1 MIEVQGLTKRFGSKT
16 VVDDLTFEVADGTV
30 TGFLG
35 PNGSGK
41 STTMRCMLSLD
52 RPAAGITRFNG
63 KLYSDL
69 THPLREVGALLD
81 AKYVHPSRTARNHL
95 RYLAASNG
103 ISRARVDEVLD
114 LVGMTS
120 VADKK
125 VGKFSLGMHQR
136 LGIAVAL
143 LGDPHTMLFDEP
155 VNGLDP
161 EGILWVRHF
170 LRYLAAQGRTVLVSS
185 HLLSE
190 MAQTADN
197 LVVIGQGKLIS
208 SGSVSDFVDANV
220 RAWVMVRSP
229 QAGSLASMLR
239 GAGAE
244 VSEAHDGALSVVG
257 MTPAQVGE
265 LAARH
270 GVVLHELGSRQA
282 SLEEAFMEATRS
294 SQEYRATDF
303 STASTS
309 WTADAMRPMPSDMP
323 APRPTLTPPVSASPP
338 VSAASPVSAP
348 PPLEGPAQ
356 PAGLR
361 PPSVWP
367 GPADRPDR
375 PLPPPGSAS
384 SPLPPPTWPK
394 DAS

>member
-16 VVDDLTFEVADGTV
+16 VVDDLTFHVADGTV

-52 RPAAGITRFNG
+52 RPAAGVTRFNG
-63 KLYSDL
+63 KLYGDL

-103 ISRARVDEVLD
+103 ISKARVDEVLD

-208 SGSVSDFVDANV
+208 SGSVTDFVDANV
-220 RAWVMVRSP
+220 RAWVSVRSP
-229 QAGSLASMLR
+229 QAGALASMLR

-244 VSEAHDGALSVVG
+244 VVEAHDGALSVVG
-257 MTPAQVGE
+257 VTPAQVGE
-265 LAARH
+265 MAARH
-270 GVVLHELGSRQA
+270 GVALHELVSRQA

-303 STASTS
+303 STASANRTLPS
-309 WTADAMRPMPSDMP
+309 MPADMP
-323 APRPTLTPPVSASPP
+323 GPRPLAAPIAPAHTAPAFSPP
-338 VSAASPVSAP
+338 ALPESA
-348 PPLEGPAQ
+348 GPDDQ
-356 PAGLR
+356 PRRG
-361 PPSVWP
+361 
-367 GPADRPDR
+367 
-375 PLPPPGSAS
+375 LPPPQWQAG
-384 SPLPPPTWPK
+384 SPLPPPTWPQD